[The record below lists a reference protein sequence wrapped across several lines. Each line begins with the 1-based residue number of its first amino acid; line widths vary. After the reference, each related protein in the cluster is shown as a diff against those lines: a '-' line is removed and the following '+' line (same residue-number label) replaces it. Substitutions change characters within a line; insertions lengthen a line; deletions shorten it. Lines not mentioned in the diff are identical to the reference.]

1 VKPHPIFI
9 SHVITSYQKI
19 KFKSSIKKGAIEV
32 LAPSV
37 DPPLTTRDQHSPLSH
52 NNMLGDKVGGVWLK
66 TGVYLENLNRRSISQ
81 GV

>member
-1 VKPHPIFI
+1 MFHPLNPP
-9 SHVITSYQKI
+9 YQEKTLSQN
-19 KFKSSIKKGAIEV
+19 KSFVKKGAIEV
-32 LAPSV
+32 LATSV